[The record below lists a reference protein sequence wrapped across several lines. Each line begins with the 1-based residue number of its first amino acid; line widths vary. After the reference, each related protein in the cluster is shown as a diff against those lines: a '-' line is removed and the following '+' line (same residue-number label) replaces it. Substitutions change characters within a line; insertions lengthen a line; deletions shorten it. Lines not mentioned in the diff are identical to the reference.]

1 MLGLWTELY
10 DSETGGMEDGYAVA
24 SEMDYKKMDSIG
36 EAMEAVVNLCFMI
49 WPVGDA
55 HHAAEGELVL
65 RDGKVGRGG
74 PEEVGRH
81 LRRRG
86 AEAERH
92 QGRGEERTLVYKNA
106 LEEAKKV
113 CRAHGINHASLFFG
127 GAYVGGKN
135 SQEIRNKIMNLVSG
149 VKDQRVWADPRGA
162 GASSSG
168 TTRPAGLHGEWWQW
182 RRPRG
187 SPGTWRSPRRTRRPH
202 LLGRSHEEEP

>member
-1 MLGLWTELY
+1 MLTTLQKANWF
-10 DSETGGMEDGYAVA
+10 SGMARSDVEVQ
-24 SEMDYKKMDSIG
+24 KKLVVTFAD
-36 EAMEAVVNLCFMI
+36 AM
-49 WPVGDA
+49 
-55 HHAAEGELVL
+55 L
-65 RDGKVGRGG
+65 RQNATRGVEKRE
-74 PEEVGRH
+74 P
-81 LRRRG
+81 
-86 AEAERH
+86 
-92 QGRGEERTLVYKNA
+92 LVYKDA
-106 LEEAKKV
+106 LVEAKKV
-113 CRAHGINHASLFFG
+113 CRAHGINHACLFFG

-202 LLGRSHEEEP
+202 LLGREPHEEEP

>member
-1 MLGLWTELY
+1 MLGLGTELY

-24 SEMDYKKMDSIG
+24 SEMDYKKVESIG

-81 LRRRG
+81 LRRRD

-92 QGRGEERTLVYKNA
+92 QGRGEERTPSLQRRLGRGQEGVPRPRDQSR
-106 LEEAKKV
+106 LSVLWRSV
-113 CRAHGINHASLFFG
+113 CR
-127 GAYVGGKN
+127 
-135 SQEIRNKIMNLVSG
+135 R
-149 VKDQRVWADPRGA
+149 
-162 GASSSG
+162 
-168 TTRPAGLHGEWWQW
+168 
-182 RRPRG
+182 
-187 SPGTWRSPRRTRRPH
+187 
-202 LLGRSHEEEP
+202 